1 MGPFSPWQLAILV
14 VVLVLL
20 FGAKKLPDAAR
31 SLGRSMKIFKA
42 ETKGLREEDGA
53 DSTAETS
60 SEPASAASSSDP
72 DMRQLPTTQA
82 SATRTDKSEDA
93 SADEQIADLQR
104 QLNEMKG
111 NADEPHRNAS

>member
-42 ETKGLREEDGA
+42 ETKGLREDDGA
-53 DSTAETS
+53 DSTAGAS
-60 SEPASAASSSDP
+60 SESAAPAASDP

-82 SATRTDKSEDA
+82 SATRTDKSDGT
-93 SADEQIADLQR
+93 SSDEQIADLQR